1 MLPLFK
7 VLARMKGLRGTAFDL
22 FGYGAERRAERALI
36 GEYERTVE
44 ELLDGLCQANHED
57 AVAIADLPD
66 EIRGFGHV
74 KKASIEQARTR
85 RETLLQS
92 FRNPAQRAA
101 A

>member
-1 MLPLFK
+1 MAEAADPVRELGDRDR
-7 VLARMKGLRGTAFDL
+7 VLVVGL
-22 FGYGAERRAERALI
+22 AEA
-36 GEYERTVE
+36 VE
-44 ELLDGLCQANHED
+44 ELLDGLCQTNYED
-57 AVAIADLPD
+57 AVAIAELPD
-66 EIRGFGHV
+66 GIRGFGHV